1 MFWTV
6 LAGVVVF
13 SALGFGAWALYHMI
27 RDPERV
33 IGVLVRLWV
42 PLFSVVLSRAQ
53 REAIG
58 RAFPVVGYL
67 WFGSTGSAEK
77 DASVRRSLRL
87 YVRTLGLVA
96 AAVWLVV
103 IVVALSQG
111 FEG

>member
-6 LAGVVVF
+6 LVGVVVF
-13 SALGFGAWALYHMI
+13 SAVGVGAWALYHMI
-27 RDPERV
+27 RYPERV
-33 IGVLVRLWV
+33 IGVLMRLWA
-42 PLFSVVLSRAQ
+42 PLFSVGLSRAQ

-58 RAFPVVGYL
+58 RAIPVLGYL
-67 WFGSTGSAEK
+67 WFGSTGSADK

-87 YVRTLGLVA
+87 YVRTLGVVA

-103 IVVALSQG
+103 IIVALSQG